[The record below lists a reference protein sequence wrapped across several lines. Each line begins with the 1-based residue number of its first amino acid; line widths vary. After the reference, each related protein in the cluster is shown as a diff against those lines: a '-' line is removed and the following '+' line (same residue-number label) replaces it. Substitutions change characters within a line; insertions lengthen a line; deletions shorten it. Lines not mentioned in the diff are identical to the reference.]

1 MSVND
6 EPTYEALRADN
17 AALRARVD
25 ELERALAGREAP
37 GDTLT
42 ELERRVPY
50 RKIFEDIPV
59 SMGVY
64 RRDGLSVAMNRH
76 SLDLIGGVREEIVG
90 KFNILTDPASIS
102 MGFVAN
108 LERAAAERTKVTMP
122 PTPYDTGASTLATV
136 DDRVVWTETTYVPI
150 QGDDGTE
157 YVVEFNIDVTS
168 QQRGQRA
175 IEQSQRAEAENRR
188 LQEEIIRMQEETL
201 RAMSTPLIPI
211 AESVVVMPLIGAVN
225 NTRAQQVIETLLNGV
240 MAHRAAV
247 AILDV
252 TGVPV
257 VDAEVADGLIQA
269 AQGVALLGAEVVLTG
284 IRPEMARTLV
294 ELGTDLRGLVTR
306 STLQSGVEYALRR
319 SAVARPSMLAR
330 KR

>member
-6 EPTYEALRADN
+6 DPSYEALRADN
-17 AALRARVD
+17 IALRTRVA
-25 ELERALAGREAP
+25 ELERALAEREVLD
-37 GDTLT
+37 DTLT
-42 ELERRVPY
+42 EHERRVPY
-50 RKIFEDIPV
+50 RKIFEAIPV
-59 SMGVY
+59 SLGVY
-64 RRDGLSVAMNRH
+64 RRDGLSVAMNH
-76 SLDLIGGVREEIVG
+76 QCLELIGGVREDIVG

-108 LERAAAERTKVTMP
+108 FERSAAEHAKITMP
-122 PTPYDTGASTLATV
+122 PTSYDTSGSTLATV

-150 QGDDGTE
+150 QGDDDTE

-168 QQRGQRA
+168 QQRVQRA
-175 IEQSQRAEAENRR
+175 IEQSQRAEAENGR

-201 RAMSTPLIPI
+201 RAVSTPLIPI
-211 AESVVVMPLIGAVN
+211 AESVVVMPLIGIVN
-225 NTRAQQVIETLLNGV
+225 STRAQQVIETLLEGV

-257 VDAEVADGLIQA
+257 VDAEGADGLIRA
-269 AQGVALLGAEVVLTG
+269 AQAVALLGAEVVLTG

-294 ELGTDLRGLVTR
+294 EIGTDLRGLVIQ
-306 STLQSGVEYALRR
+306 STLQSGVEHALRR
-319 SAVARPSMLAR
+319 TAGAHLSSLAR

>member
-1 MSVND
+1 MND

-25 ELERALAGREAP
+25 DLERTLAEREVLD
-37 GDTLT
+37 DTLT
-42 ELERRVPY
+42 EHERRVPY
-50 RKIFEDIPV
+50 RKIFEAIPV
-59 SMGVY
+59 AMGVY

-76 SLDLIGGVREEIVG
+76 CLDIIGGVREEIVG

-108 LERAAAERTKVTMP
+108 LERAAAERTKITMP
-122 PTPYDTGASTLATV
+122 PTSYDTSASTLETV

-175 IEQSQRAEAENRR
+175 IEQSRRAEAENRR
-188 LQEEIIRMQEETL
+188 LQEESTRMQEETL
-201 RAMSTPLIPI
+201 RSMSTPLIPI
-211 AESVVVMPLIGAVN
+211 AESVVVMPLIGTVN
-225 NTRAQQVIETLLNGV
+225 GARAQQVIEALLEGV
-240 MAHRAAV
+240 VAHRAAV

-257 VDAEVADGLIQA
+257 VDAEVADGLIRA
-269 AQGVALLGAEVVLTG
+269 AKGVALLGAEVVLTG

-294 ELGTDLRGLVTR
+294 KLGTDLRGLVIQ
-306 STLQSGVEYALRR
+306 STLQSGVEHALRR
-319 SAVARPSMLAR
+319 SAGAHLSSLAR

>member
-25 ELERALAGREAP
+25 ELERALAEREVLD
-37 GDTLT
+37 DTVT
-42 ELERRVPY
+42 EHERRVPY

-59 SMGVY
+59 AMGVY

-76 SLDLIGGVREEIVG
+76 SLDLIGGVREDIVG

-122 PTPYDTGASTLATV
+122 PTSYDTSASTLATV

-157 YVVEFNIDVTS
+157 YVVEFNIDVTT
-168 QQRGQRA
+168 QQRGLRA

-201 RAMSTPLIPI
+201 RALSTPLIPI

-225 NTRAQQVIETLLNGV
+225 GTRVRQVMETLLEGV

-269 AQGVALLGAEVVLTG
+269 AQAVALLGAEVVLTG

-306 STLQSGVEYALRR
+306 STLQSGVEHALRR
-319 SAVARPSMLAR
+319 CAGVRLSTLAR
-330 KR
+330 TR

>member
-1 MSVND
+1 MSVSA
-6 EPTYEALRADN
+6 EPTYEALLADN

-25 ELERALAGREAP
+25 DLERTLAEREVLD
-37 GDTLT
+37 DTLT
-42 ELERRVPY
+42 EHERRVPF
-50 RKIFEDIPV
+50 RKIFEAIPV
-59 SMGVY
+59 SLGVY

-108 LERAAAERTKVTMP
+108 LERAAAERTKITMP
-122 PTPYDTGASTLATV
+122 PTSYDTSASTLATV
-136 DDRVVWTETTYVPI
+136 DDRMVWTETTYVPI

-188 LQEEIIRMQEETL
+188 LQEASIRMQEENL
-201 RAMSTPLIPI
+201 RALSTPLIPI
-211 AESVVVMPLIGAVN
+211 AESVVVMPLIGTVN
-225 NTRAQQVIETLLNGV
+225 SARARQVLEKLLEGV
-240 MAHRAAV
+240 VAHRAAV

-257 VDAEVADGLIQA
+257 VDAEVANGLIQA
-269 AQGVALLGAEVVLTG
+269 AKGVALLGAEVVLTG

-294 ELGTDLRGLVTR
+294 ELGTDLRGLVVR
-306 STLQSGVEYALRR
+306 STLQSGVEHALRH
-319 SAVARPSMLAR
+319 SAGAHPSTVAR

>member
-25 ELERALAGREAP
+25 DLERTLAEREVLD
-37 GDTLT
+37 DTLT
-42 ELERRVPY
+42 EHERRVPY
-50 RKIFEDIPV
+50 CKIFEAIPV
-59 SMGVY
+59 ALGVY

-108 LERAAAERTKVTMP
+108 LERAVAERTKITMP
-122 PTPYDTGASTLATV
+122 PTSYDTSASTLATV
-136 DDRVVWTETTYVPI
+136 DERVVWTETTYVPI
-150 QGDDGTE
+150 QGDDGPE

-188 LQEEIIRMQEETL
+188 LQEENIRMQEETL
-201 RAMSTPLIPI
+201 RALSTPLIPI
-211 AESVVVMPLIGAVN
+211 AESVVLMPLIGTVN
-225 NTRAQQVIETLLNGV
+225 STRARQVLETLLEGV

-257 VDAEVADGLIQA
+257 VDAEAANGLIQA
-269 AQGVALLGAEVVLTG
+269 AQAVALLGAEVVLTG
-284 IRPEMARTLV
+284 IQPEMARTLV

-319 SAVARPSMLAR
+319 SAGARPSTLAR

>member
-1 MSVND
+1 MND
-6 EPTYEALRADN
+6 EPTYQALRADN

-25 ELERALAGREAP
+25 YLERTLAEREVL
-37 GDTLT
+37 DDSLS
-42 ELERRVPY
+42 EHERRVPF
-50 RKIFEDIPV
+50 RKIFEAIPV
-59 SMGVY
+59 SLVVY

-76 SLDLIGGVREEIVG
+76 TMDLIGGVRDEIIG

-108 LERAAAERTKVTMP
+108 LERAAAERTKITMP
-122 PTPYDTGASTLATV
+122 PTSYDTSASTLKTV

-168 QQRGQRA
+168 QQRGQQA
-175 IEQSQRAEAENRR
+175 IEQSRRAEAENRR
-188 LQEEIIRMQEETL
+188 LQEEIILMQEETL
-201 RAMSTPLIPI
+201 RALSTPLIPI
-211 AESVVVMPLIGAVN
+211 AESVVLLPLIGTVN
-225 NTRAQQVIETLLNGV
+225 GARAQQVIETLLEGV
-240 MAHRAAV
+240 VAHRAAV

-269 AQGVALLGAEVVLTG
+269 AKGVALLGAEVVLTG

-294 ELGTDLRGLVTR
+294 ELDTDLRGLVVR
-306 STLQSGVEYALRR
+306 GTLQSGVEYALRR
-319 SAVARPSMLAR
+319 SAGARPSTVAR
-330 KR
+330 NR